1 MIQHNELTIDGVRTS
16 SFPYKIIVK
25 ESPVINIGDSKTT
38 FISHRGIS
46 GYISQ
51 TNKHRE
57 VVERKYTIHLVKP
70 TEQQLYEFKA
80 LLSREG
86 FWLENEQV
94 KLTKWWCYRA
104 NKYESMRD
112 EHGIYTLEVTFVCHP
127 THYMKQNNVQILN
140 SNGAIQTQGS
150 ALAFPKIT
158 VLGNGTTQFTVGR
171 QVIKLENLREQA
183 VMINDPA
190 NPSFKDK
197 TGNLIKWSGDFITL
211 DPTKEQHVGVVF
223 GAGIQRITFET
234 LWGWV

>member
-1 MIQHNELTIDGVRTS
+1 
-16 SFPYKIIVK
+16 
-25 ESPVINIGDSKTT
+25 
-38 FISHRGIS
+38 
-46 GYISQ
+46 
-51 TNKHRE
+51 
-57 VVERKYTIHLVKP
+57 
-70 TEQQLYEFKA
+70 
-80 LLSREG
+80 
-86 FWLENEQV
+86 
-94 KLTKWWCYRA
+94 
-104 NKYESMRD
+104 
-112 EHGIYTLEVTFVCHP
+112 
-127 THYMKQNNVQILN
+127 MKQNDVQILN

-158 VLGNGTTQFTVGR
+158 VVGNGTTQFTVGR

-183 VMINDPA
+183 VMVNDPA